1 MSDEQVEYHVSIT
14 VTKVTTVDGRRE
26 MELVSRDKWPHMAST
41 FPNEP
46 DALECAQIL
55 KGFLLGM

>member
-1 MSDEQVEYHVSIT
+1 MSEEKVEYHVSIA
-14 VTKVTTVDGRRE
+14 VTKVTTVDGRSTTDLLSE
-26 MELVSRDKWPHMAST
+26 EKWGHMAST

-46 DALECAQIL
+46 DALECAQVL